1 MHIPSHSASVHRRRM
16 LLATVAGAASALGA
30 GIARAQD
37 KYPSQPIR
45 IIVPFGPGGL
55 ADISTRLTA
64 QKLSDKLGQQVV
76 VDNRPGA
83 GGVVAATTALSAPRD
98 GYTLILFSNGTTI
111 AKSLLKLPYD
121 PQADFVPVSSL
132 AYFDLNLLV
141 SKDSSFGDLKA
152 LLAEGRKRQLTFG
165 TINPGSTQHLSA
177 ELFKSVAKLN
187 ATLVPFK
194 TSAEVQTALQ
204 RGDVDVGF
212 ESYAAL
218 RGGID
223 AGLLRAVATTGP
235 ARTPWL
241 PQVPTV
247 KEAGVASYEVT
258 GWNALYAPKGTPEP
272 VVGLLNAAMR
282 EVMAMV
288 DLRKRLLDLGVD
300 PQASTVAELAAVFER
315 DRRKW
320 AQVIQ
325 QANIKV

>member
-1 MHIPSHSASVHRRRM
+1 MQLFDPQDPARRRVV
-16 LLATVAGAASALGA
+16 LAAVAGAAGVVGA
-30 GIARAQD
+30 GAARAQD

-45 IIVPFGPGGL
+45 IVVPFGPGGL

-64 QKLSDKLGQQVV
+64 QKLTEKLGQQVV
-76 VDNRPGA
+76 VENRPGA
-83 GGVVAATTALSAPRD
+83 GGVVAAQSVLGAPQD

-111 AKSLLKLPYD
+111 ATSLLKLPYE
-121 PQADFVPVSSL
+121 PQVDFVPVSSL

-141 SKDSSFGDLKA
+141 GKDSPLRDLNA
-152 LLAEGRKRQLTFG
+152 LLAEGRKRPLTFG
-165 TINPGSTQHLSA
+165 SINPGSTQHLSG

-194 TSAEVQTALQ
+194 TSGEVQTALQ
-204 RGDVDVGF
+204 RGDIDVGF

-223 AGLLRAVATTGP
+223 AGVLRALATTGP

-241 PQVPTV
+241 PNVPTV
-247 KEAGVASYEVT
+247 KEAGLSGYEVT
-258 GWNALYAPKGTPEP
+258 GWNALYAPKGAPEAA
-272 VVGLLNAAMR
+272 VNALNAAMR
-282 EVMAMV
+282 DTMALP
-288 DLRKRLLDLGVD
+288 DLRQRLLGLGVD
-300 PQASTVAELAAVFER
+300 PKASTRADMAAVFER
-315 DRRKW
+315 DKRKW